1 MVDFFFIFQ
10 TKTLLAIE
18 VQKSFISVIILMQ
31 NNTYFGFRVVIYVSS
46 CMKSFKYSNNQKQWN
61 DCHLRFQNKSYS
73 YHCKKVRRG
82 GVGNV
87 FLNLQIF
94 QTNYIC
100 TSPNP
105 RVSTDRAQRENR
117 GRRGQEGKRG
127 GGRKEKGGVEGI
139 VGDKTLVSLT
149 NYKGGS

>member
-1 MVDFFFIFQ
+1 MVDSFFFIFQ
-10 TKTLLAIE
+10 TKTLLSIK
-18 VQKSFISVIILMQ
+18 VQKSFISVIFLIQ
-31 NNTYFGFRVVIYVSS
+31 NHTYLGFRVVIYVSS
-46 CMKSFKYSNNQKQWN
+46 CMKSVKYSNNQKTA
-61 DCHLRFQNKSYS
+61 DRLSSSFFEIKVLVMTV
-73 YHCKKVRRG
+73 KKLGKRG

-87 FLNLQIF
+87 FLNLQIL

-105 RVSTDRAQRENR
+105 RVSTDRAQRGNR
-117 GRRGQEGKRG
+117 GRRGQ
-127 GGRKEKGGVEGI
+127 EGI